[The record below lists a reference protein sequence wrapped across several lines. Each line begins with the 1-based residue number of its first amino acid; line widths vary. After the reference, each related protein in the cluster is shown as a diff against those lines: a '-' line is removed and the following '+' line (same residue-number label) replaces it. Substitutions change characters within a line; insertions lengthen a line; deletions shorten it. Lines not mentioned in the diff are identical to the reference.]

1 MIVCI
6 SDLLTGEELDYIG
19 KALSVADFVDGRLTA
34 GWHAKLVKQNQ
45 QLSKTPDT
53 EALKNLVRK
62 ALQKNPLFQA
72 VARPKAIHSLLISRY
87 QTGMSY
93 GRHVDNALMKAGGF
107 LRSDISFTIFLNG
120 PDAYEGGELVIEGAD
135 SETPYKLAAGSA
147 IIYPSTSLH
156 RVDPVVSGER
166 LVVVGWVQSLIRC
179 TEKREILFD
188 LVTTQRSLFA
198 KEGKTDEFDLLSKS
212 VANLLRMWAE

>member
-62 ALQKNPLFQA
+62 ALQQNPLFQA